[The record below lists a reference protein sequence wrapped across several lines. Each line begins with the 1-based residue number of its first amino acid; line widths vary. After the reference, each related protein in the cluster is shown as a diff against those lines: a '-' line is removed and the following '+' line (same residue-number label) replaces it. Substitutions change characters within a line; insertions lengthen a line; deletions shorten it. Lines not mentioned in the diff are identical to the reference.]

1 MLPKSTRFLISALL
15 SVGIARV
22 FARLIPLTEDGSILA
37 ERDGIISG
45 LSPTS
50 ISSIFGDPTHTL
62 SEKLAMVDSL
72 LKEAGLTDTVDKTAL
87 SEALLHGTGLSM
99 DSLNENALTN
109 SLLNTTGLATLQ
121 NILQSRTV
129 YIPKITH
136 PKSETVWVTRSKVTV
151 KWETHNP
158 PKKITNQ
165 TGKIVLGYLEDGTD
179 EHFDLDNPL
188 ADDFD
193 IMDGSIDVYVP
204 DVEPRDNYFLALFCG
219 DSGNRS
225 PTFTIN

>member
-15 SVGIARV
+15 SVGVARV
-22 FARLIPLTEDGSILA
+22 FARLIPLTENGSTLD
-37 ERDGIISG
+37 ERGGLLSE

-72 LKEAGLTDTVDKTAL
+72 LNEPGLADTVDKTAL
-87 SEALLHGTGLSM
+87 SEALLSGTGLSM
-99 DSLNENALTN
+99 DPLNENTLTN

-136 PKSETVWVTRSKVTV
+136 PKSETVWVRHSKVTV
-151 KWETHNP
+151 KWETHDP
-158 PKKITNQ
+158 PKEITNRK
-165 TGKIVLGYLEDGTD
+165 GKIVLGYVEDGTD
-179 EHFDLDNPL
+179 EHLNLDHPL
-188 ADDFD
+188 AEGFD
-193 IMDGSIDVYVP
+193 IMDGSIEVRVP
-204 DVEPRDNYFLALFCG
+204 DVESRNDYIVVLFG